1 VSITQA
7 VAVALAVGASF
18 AVLDGVRR
26 GFHSPPEYVLAV
38 LAMTVPFVAIRRRPV
53 PALAV
58 MLGSSVLL
66 TILVSPGSD
75 LADFRYVQFLIED
88 LAVGVIAATQR
99 SRITVIA
106 TVSTFGVQVALLL
119 VDPMNNLA
127 VTTTALTG
135 LTVFAAA
142 LVGNS
147 IRLRRLNAETLRARV
162 AAEAVTAERLR
173 IAREVHDMVA
183 HSIAVIAIQA
193 GVGRRVMST
202 QPAEAA
208 KALDTIEVTSRET
221 LAGLRRTLGALR
233 EGTAPLDP
241 PPGLAD
247 LDRLASST
255 VDAGLRMEVEW
266 RGLRRPVAED
276 IDLSAYRIVQEAV
289 SNVVRHAGT
298 TACRVIVDYRD
309 RELSVEI
316 LDDGLGY
323 ADAPAGFGIVGMR
336 ERVDLL
342 GGTFCAGPRPEG
354 GFRVAAVL
362 PTPSTV
368 AVL

>member
-1 VSITQA
+1 MVVTLS
-7 VAVALAVGASF
+7 VGACL
-18 AVLDGVRR
+18 AILAEVRHDYPSPL
-26 GFHSPPEYVLAV
+26 GFVLAV
-38 LAMTVPFVAIRRRPV
+38 VAMMMPFVLIRRRPLT
-53 PALAV
+53 ALAV
-58 MLGSSVLL
+58 MLGSTVLL
-66 TILVSPGSD
+66 ALLAGPGSD
-75 LADFRYVQFLIED
+75 VADFRYVQFLIDD

-99 SRITVIA
+99 SRITVI
-106 TVSTFGVQVALLL
+106 TTMSTFGVQVALLL
-119 VDPMNNLA
+119 IDPMNNLA
-127 VTTTALTG
+127 MTTTALTG

-147 IRLRRLNAETLRARV
+147 VRLRRLNAEALRARV
-162 AAEAVTAERLR
+162 ATEAVTAERLR

-193 GVGRRVMST
+193 GVGRRVMGT

-208 KALDTIEVTSRET
+208 KALDTIEATSRET

-247 LDRLASST
+247 LDRLATST
-255 VDAGLRMEVEW
+255 VDAGLQIEVEW

-276 IDLSAYRIVQEAV
+276 IDLSAYRIIQEAV

-342 GGTFCAGPRPEG
+342 GGIFCAGPRPEG
-354 GFRVAAVL
+354 GFRVAAIL

-368 AVL
+368 AAA